1 VTTNSNSSQTTSNRI
16 SSFVFMIVIAVM
28 ALSIVAFGLAAW
40 AYMEDNL
47 TSAVF
52 LAITGVIAMT
62 LSAYVLLQSRRTATM
77 MKQAPSKVMTTV
89 ECRKCGVKNVRD
101 FQRGDYVYKELE
113 ACQKCPDDKMIIT
126 AIYKEVKEKEKTYNF

>member
-1 VTTNSNSSQTTSNRI
+1 
-16 SSFVFMIVIAVM
+16 MIVIAVM

-89 ECRKCGVKNVRD
+89 ECRKCCVKNVRD

>member
-1 VTTNSNSSQTTSNRI
+1 MGTNSNSSTATNRI
-16 SSFVFMIVIAVM
+16 SSFAFMIMLAVM

-40 AYMEDNL
+40 AYLEGNEL
-47 TSAVF
+47 YAIF
-52 LAITGVIAMT
+52 LATTGAIALI
-62 LSAYVLLQSRRTATM
+62 LSSYMLLQSRRTAVTM
-77 MKQAPSKVMTTV
+77 KMAPPKVTTIV
-89 ECRKCGVKNVRD
+89 ECRKCGVKNIRD

>member
-1 VTTNSNSSQTTSNRI
+1 
-16 SSFVFMIVIAVM
+16 MIVIAVM

-40 AYMEDNL
+40 AYVENNL

-52 LAITGVIAMT
+52 LTITGIIAMT
-62 LSAYVLLQSRRTATM
+62 LSAYVLLQSRRTAAT

-89 ECRKCGVKNVRD
+89 ECKKCGVKTVRD

>member
-1 VTTNSNSSQTTSNRI
+1 
-16 SSFVFMIVIAVM
+16 MIVIAVM

-40 AYMEDNL
+40 AYVEDNL

-52 LAITGVIAMT
+52 LTITGIIAMT
-62 LSAYVLLQSRRTATM
+62 LSAYVLLQSRRTAAT

-89 ECRKCGVKNVRD
+89 ECRKCGVKTVRD